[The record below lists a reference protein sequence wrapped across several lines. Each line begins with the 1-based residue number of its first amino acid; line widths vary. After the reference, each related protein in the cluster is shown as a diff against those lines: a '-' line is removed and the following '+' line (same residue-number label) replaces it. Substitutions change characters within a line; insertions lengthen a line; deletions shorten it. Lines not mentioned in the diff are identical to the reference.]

1 MLTYLLRQ
9 VDDLI
14 LPKRIEFLNVVL
26 VMKLWM
32 NFIIFFNVLMYVYQ
46 IQGLYISQTISYQI
60 QMF

>member
-14 LPKRIEFLNVVL
+14 LPKRIEFLNVVV